1 MLTAIT
7 FILILFTAVLVHE
20 GAHFVNAKS
29 VGVPVR
35 AFSIGF
41 GPVVWRRRWRGTEWR
56 IGILPL
62 GGYVDLPGMA
72 PKVDENGNLQHPDEG
87 MAKKGIGAKLWVL
100 VGGILANFVLGVAL
114 VTAAIMLQP
123 GFRSYTSGVDVGR
136 GSEIVS
142 VMNGSPAAQLGIHQG
157 DRIVA
162 INGVNDPTPE
172 QVVKTIHSASQ
183 LTITLENG
191 GTRRT
196 VTTPWPPTGSDV
208 ARDANGQPLLGVN
221 VTPVYQGA
229 SLPQALAESTWFGVR
244 VIPEA
249 VRGFAQGF
257 AAALTGK
264 QTNEVAGPVGIVG
277 LVNQATHVGIASVL
291 FLAALINFSL
301 AVFNVLP
308 IPGLDGG
315 RMLLAGVVALRGRP
329 FKPGQEEQLHFLG
342 IMAVL
347 ALMVLITVHEISG
360 LIRG

>member
-1 MLTAIT
+1 MLTALT

-41 GPVVWRRRWRGTEWR
+41 GPVIWRRRWRGTEWR

-72 PKVDENGNLQHPDEG
+72 PKVDEDGNLQHPDEG

-114 VTAAIMLQP
+114 LTTAVMLQP
-123 GFRSYTSGVDVGR
+123 GYRSFTTGANVASGTDVA
-136 GSEIVS
+136 S
-142 VMNGSPAAQLGIHQG
+142 VMSGSPAAHLGIHAG

-162 INGVNDPTPE
+162 INGVTDPTPE
-172 QVVKTIHSASQ
+172 QVVKTIHSASK
-183 LTITLENG
+183 LTMTLANAG
-191 GTRRT
+191 VRRT
-196 VTTPWPPTGSDV
+196 VTTPWPPTGPKV
-208 ARDANGQPLLGVN
+208 LRDAKGKALLGVN
-221 VTPVYQGA
+221 VTPVFQGV
-229 SLPQALAESTWFGVR
+229 SLPQALAESAWFGVR
-244 VIPEA
+244 VIPEM

-257 AAALTGK
+257 AAALTGAK
-264 QTNEVAGPVGIVG
+264 NTDVAGPVGIVG
-277 LVNQATHVGIASVL
+277 LVNQATHVGMASVL

-301 AVFNVLP
+301 GVFNVLP

-329 FKPGQEEQLHFLG
+329 FKPGQEEQIHFLG

-360 LIRG
+360 LIHG